1 MGQSLNIRG
10 VPEELMR
17 KVKARAAENGI
28 TLREYVLAKLMQPA
42 PLGLREFEDLRVDVG
57 MIDYTGTPEM
67 VMPNQCKHGSAK
79 GLCKKG
85 CK

>member
-1 MGQSLNIRG
+1 MLLMGQSLNIRG

-28 TLREYVLAKLMQPA
+28 TLREYVLAKLMQ
-42 PLGLREFEDLRVDVG
+42 
-57 MIDYTGTPEM
+57 TGTPEM
-67 VMPNQCKHGSAK
+67 VMLNQCQHGSAK